1 MEGILIACLV
11 LLPMLASP
19 AVYPLRRHSQAW
31 RNHFVR
37 TLPLIELA
45 CAAALILF
53 PDAQLTLP
61 GVCGLGLHFAAGSL
75 RTLLVVT
82 A

>member
-53 PDAQLTLP
+53 PAFADWGCILQRGA
-61 GVCGLGLHFAAGSL
+61 CG
-75 RTLLVVT
+75 RCWW
-82 A
+82 